1 MSPKKASTNEITVG
15 KEPKI
20 MIDAQ
25 TSPKSLKSLSSPNSH
40 NSSKSPQKSKE
51 INFVN
56 GDVSPKNSRNI
67 KNGNGKQKLTR
78 SPKREHQLSPT
89 AINDPESPHN
99 RYFVESSNSFGEKQF
114 KKSPRPSIKHQ
125 HAILVSDE
133 NDVVSVKV
141 SPHEDFD
148 EDFDP
153 KTSHMEEEQELTK
166 ENIEMLGGLRL
177 DDRHKNNRSTSCLTY
192 VPTDPWQKMSGSTD
206 QKVPTKPIKSLSR
219 PSLNDPDSIWVWR
232 EHHKD
237 QQRENKDHKHNTL
250 DDKKIKKKYRP
261 KPIQIKTESAGN
273 SGKSFRVRN
282 SPPLSLSPTLGYHVV
297 PEVQPNK
304 KFLNVSNPN
313 LLQPRHS
320 FSSLATDSELPL
332 NIRRLSEQMK
342 YTNYF
347 SSTSNTTTNLINNN
361 GNSVEGVEMKRKT
374 SAERKALLETT
385 C

>member
-1 MSPKKASTNEITVG
+1 MSPKKASTNENNVG
-15 KEPKI
+15 KEHKI

-25 TSPKSLKSLSSPNSH
+25 TSPKSLKSLNSPNSQ
-40 NSSKSPQKSKE
+40 NSSKSPQKNNE
-51 INFVN
+51 TNFVN
-56 GDVSPKNSRNI
+56 GEVSPKNSRNN
-67 KNGNGKQKLTR
+67 KSGSGKQKLAR
-78 SPKREHQLSPT
+78 SPKREDQLSPI
-89 AINDPESPHN
+89 AIKDPESPN
-99 RYFVESSNSFGEKQF
+99 RYFVEKQF
-114 KKSPRPSIKHQ
+114 KRSPRPSIKHQ

-133 NDVVSVKV
+133 NDIVSIKV

-148 EDFDP
+148 EDFHS
-153 KTSHMEEEQELTK
+153 KTTKMQETQEQTEE
-166 ENIEMLGGLRL
+166 NVEMLGGLRL

-192 VPTDPWQKMSGSTD
+192 VPTDPWQKMNGSTD

-237 QQRENKDHKHNTL
+237 QQRENKDHKNNTL
-250 DDKKIKKKYRP
+250 DDKKKSKKYRP
-261 KPIQIKTESAGN
+261 KPIQIKTENVGN
-273 SGKSFRVRN
+273 SSKSFRVRN

-297 PEVQPNK
+297 PDVQPNK
-304 KFLNVSNPN
+304 KFLNISNPN

-320 FSSLATDSELPL
+320 FSSLATTDSELPL

-361 GNSVEGVEMKRKT
+361 NNGNSVEVVEIKRKT